1 MLSDCEQLTIANIH
15 WQTKDVGAITNHKWI
30 VSLQISLFP
39 SHRKAYMYDLIARQ
53 ISQLAVDRILK
64 DNLPKTCAAANI
76 SLSTCRQ
83 SLSSQS
89 RTYSSHGKWMG
100 SQWLAAQLVQHLFA
114 LYWGKKSTRLS
125 KEVLIYSDACPRGVT
140 LHRQK
145 YSQIKRCKTHCFHLF
160 SIWFKW
166 GATDKP
172 AP

>member
-76 SLSTCRQ
+76 SLSTCRVIVKPVEDIQ
-83 SLSSQS
+83 LSWKMNGLPVTSCS
-89 RTYSSHGKWMG
+89 VSSASVRTVM
-100 SQWLAAQLVQHLFA
+100 
-114 LYWGKKSTRLS
+114 GKK
-125 KEVLIYSDACPRGVT
+125 KHPIVKRGVD
-140 LHRQK
+140 LFWCMSQRG
-145 YSQIKRCKTHCFHLF
+145 YSA
-160 SIWFKW
+160 SSEV
-166 GATDKP
+166 
-172 AP
+172 